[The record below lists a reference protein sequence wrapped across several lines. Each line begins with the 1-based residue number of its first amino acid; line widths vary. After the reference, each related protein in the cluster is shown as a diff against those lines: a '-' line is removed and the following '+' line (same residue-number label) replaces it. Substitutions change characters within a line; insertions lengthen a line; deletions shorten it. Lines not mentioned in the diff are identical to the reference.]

1 MSESGQI
8 LEMVSRTWDMR
19 LPQISHGYKQRM
31 GVYNCRSLP
40 ALARNISRM
49 KTRYLN
55 DQNTC
60 VTQLELCIA
69 VTFVISSVVKIVS
82 SNFSVQILFPGFIN
96 ITKKYIFKKIQD
108 FGPLDEQ
115 KLYDKT
121 KYSLSMDEQMS
132 SSPVCDE

>member
-1 MSESGQI
+1 MSDSGQI
-8 LEMVSRTWDMR
+8 LEIVSRTWDMR
-19 LPQISHGYKQRM
+19 LPQISHGYNQRM

-69 VTFVISSVVKIVS
+69 VTFVISSVVKIVNT
-82 SNFSVQILFPGFIN
+82 NFPVQILFPGF
-96 ITKKYIFKKIQD
+96 F
-108 FGPLDEQ
+108 
-115 KLYDKT
+115 
-121 KYSLSMDEQMS
+121 
-132 SSPVCDE
+132 